1 MSAPHKDVVL
11 AIDLGSG
18 GPKVGYATVDGHVL
32 WWEYHRGDTI
42 GGAAAQDPNEWW
54 DVIIGYARNGLREAQ
69 IDPNRV
75 VGISVTGQWSST
87 VPVDETGRPVS
98 DCLMWCDT
106 HGATHAQKRFGG
118 PVAGYNPAVLATWL
132 RRSGGVP
139 KPTGADPISHMLHLS
154 NDRPDLAGKS
164 RWFLEPVDQLT
175 MRFTGVASAS
185 PMSMTGAWLTDNRD
199 LSRID
204 YDPVLVER
212 AGIDPSKLPPLVQS
226 GSVVGMILP
235 DVARAI
241 GIPESVK
248 VITGAPD
255 LQNAAVASGC
265 VEPLQAH
272 MGMGTS
278 AWVSCPVTFKKTN
291 VITQIASVPGIGDGN
306 YLIAN
311 NQDNAGRA
319 LEWYRQAVCPDMS
332 YRDLEAEAASSP
344 AGANSVIFTPWLNG
358 ERSPVD
364 DRYARGGFHNLS
376 LDATRADMTRAVLE
390 GVAMNMKWLL
400 QSAERFAGAKFDTI
414 RLMGGCAQIDLWCQI
429 LADVCDRRLERI
441 EQPLVA
447 GLRGAA
453 IYFGLVEG
461 SISRA
466 DVHGLIPIDTVFTPN
481 PDHRAIYDR
490 LFAHFPGLHS
500 RNKRMFQALNG

>member
-1 MSAPHKDVVL
+1 
-11 AIDLGSG
+11 
-18 GPKVGYATVDGHVL
+18 
-32 WWEYHRGDTI
+32 
-42 GGAAAQDPNEWW
+42 
-54 DVIIGYARNGLREAQ
+54 
-69 IDPNRV
+69 
-75 VGISVTGQWSST
+75 
-87 VPVDETGRPVS
+87 
-98 DCLMWCDT
+98 
-106 HGATHAQKRFGG
+106 
-118 PVAGYNPAVLATWL
+118 
-132 RRSGGVP
+132 
-139 KPTGADPISHMLHLS
+139 
-154 NDRPDLAGKS
+154 
-164 RWFLEPVDQLT
+164 
-175 MRFTGVASAS
+175 
-185 PMSMTGAWLTDNRD
+185 
-199 LSRID
+199 
-204 YDPVLVER
+204 
-212 AGIDPSKLPPLVQS
+212 
-226 GSVVGMILP
+226 MILP

-278 AWVSCPVTFKKTN
+278 AWVSCPVTFKKSN

-332 YRDLEAEAASSP
+332 YRDLEAEAATSP
-344 AGANSVIFTPWLNG
+344 AGSHSVIFTPWLNG